1 MGEYQPSYVKNTA
14 RRAVT
19 TAASMPSD
27 ISGSDTADI
36 AGGGAPDA
44 ATGVVRKQPTTS
56 TISIRPTL
64 KLMMRVAVL
73 PMRSPVQCS
82 TVKPP
87 MIATASARG
96 LTAAAGHSVPMKVA
110 AVSAP

>member
-14 RRAVT
+14 RKAVT
-19 TAASMPSD
+19 AAASMPSD
-27 ISGSDTADI
+27 ISGIDAADV

-44 ATGVVRKQPTTS
+44 VTGTARKQPTTS
-56 TISIRPTL
+56 TIIMRPTL
-64 KLMMRVAVL
+64 KLMTRVRVL
-73 PMRSPVQCS
+73 PMRRPAQCS
-82 TVKPP
+82 AVKPP

-96 LTAAAGHSVPMKVA
+96 LTAAAGHRVPMKAA

>member
-14 RRAVT
+14 RKAVT

-36 AGGGAPDA
+36 GGGGAPDA
-44 ATGVVRKQPTTS
+44 ATGAVRKQPTTS
-56 TISIRPTL
+56 TISMRPTPT
-64 KLMMRVAVL
+64 LMMRVTVL
-73 PMRSPVQCS
+73 PIRSPPQCS

-87 MIATASARG
+87 MLAMASTRG
-96 LTAAAGHSVPMKVA
+96 LMATAGHSVPMNAA